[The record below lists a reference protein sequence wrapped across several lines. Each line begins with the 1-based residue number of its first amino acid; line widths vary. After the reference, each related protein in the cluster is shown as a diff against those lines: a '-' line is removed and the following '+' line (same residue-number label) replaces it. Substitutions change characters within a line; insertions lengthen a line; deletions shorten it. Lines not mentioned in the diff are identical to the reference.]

1 MNLERR
7 DAMDALSKQIEAY
20 EEMRDELE
28 MDHFGEWVV
37 FHDEQLVDTY
47 PTFPDAAHD
56 AARRY
61 GRGPYL
67 IRQVG
72 ASRVVRLPA
81 SVEFG
86 LMHGGDRDGFLES
99 LGTR

>member
-1 MNLERR
+1 
-7 DAMDALSKQIEAY
+7 MDALSKQIEAY
-20 EEMRDELE
+20 EEMRDQLE

-47 PTFPDAAHD
+47 PSFPDASRD

-61 GRGPYL
+61 GLGPYL

-72 ASRVVRLPA
+72 ASRVARLP
-81 SVEFG
+81 SSLQFG
-86 LMHGGDRDGFLES
+86 PIYDRD
-99 LGTR
+99 

>member
-1 MNLERR
+1 
-7 DAMDALSKQIEAY
+7 MDALSKQIEAY
-20 EEMRDELE
+20 EEMRDQLE
-28 MDHFGEWVV
+28 TDHFGEWVV

-47 PTFPDAAHD
+47 PSFPDASHD

-61 GRGPYL
+61 GLGPYL

-81 SVEFG
+81 SVEYG
-86 LMHGGDRDGFLES
+86 LMSGGDRGELLER
-99 LGTR
+99 LGAR

>member
-1 MNLERR
+1 
-7 DAMDALSKQIEAY
+7 MDALSKQIEAY

-37 FHDEQLVDTY
+37 FYDEQLVDTY
-47 PTFPDAAHD
+47 PSFQDAAQD
-56 AARRY
+56 ATHKY

-72 ASRVVRLPA
+72 ASRVARLP
-81 SVEFG
+81 SSLQFG
-86 LMHGGDRDGFLES
+86 PIYDRD
-99 LGTR
+99 